1 MKYSKIISYHWR
13 YSNRGK
19 PFLIG
24 ILFGK
29 IEIPILI
36 GYLRLKIDNLI
47 FRAGKNV

>member
-1 MKYSKIISYHWR
+1 MKYKKIISYHWR

-24 ILFGK
+24 ICIWK

-36 GYLRLKIDNLI
+36 GYLSLKIDNFI
-47 FRAGKNV
+47 FRVGKNV